1 MRKYH
6 QLTEYQRYQIYALK
20 KVGHDQQTIA
30 ATVAVSPST
39 ISRELRRNR
48 GQRGYRPRQAHQHA
62 LMRRRQKAKVTK
74 MTPTVVE
81 QIEAA
86 YGEVLSGATSAAV
99 RRRALQRL
107 AKARTT

>member
-6 QLTEYQRYQIYALK
+6 QLTKHQRYQIYALK

-30 ATVAVSPST
+30 ATVEVCP
-39 ISRELRRNR
+39 RRFR
-48 GQRGYRPRQAHQHA
+48 GSYILIATNAAIAPAKRTKQA

-74 MTPTVVE
+74 MTLEVIK

-86 YGEVLSGATSAAV
+86 LHQSRTWNK
-99 RRRALQRL
+99 LL
-107 AKARTT
+107 ADCKPPTGFN

>member
-6 QLTEYQRYQIYALK
+6 QLTEHQRYQIYALK

-30 ATVAVSPST
+30 ATVEVSPST

-48 GQRGYRPRQAHQHA
+48 GQRGYRPRQAHQQT

-74 MTPTVVE
+74 MTPEVIK

-86 YGEVLSGATSAAV
+86 LRQE
-99 RRRALQRL
+99 
-107 AKARTT
+107 

>member
-6 QLTEYQRYQIYALK
+6 QLTEHQRYQIYALK

-74 MTPTVVE
+74 MT
-81 QIEAA
+81 
-86 YGEVLSGATSAAV
+86 
-99 RRRALQRL
+99 RRWSSRLQRRC
-107 AKARTT
+107 ARGGVQSRSRADCKPPTGLG

>member
-6 QLTEYQRYQIYALK
+6 QLTEHQRYQIYGLK

-30 ATVAVSPST
+30 ATVAV
-39 ISRELRRNR
+39 SRELRRNR

-62 LMRRRQKAKVTK
+62 LLRRRQKAKVTK
-74 MTPTVVE
+74 MTPAVVE

-86 YGEVLSGATSAAV
+86 L
-99 RRRALQRL
+99 R
-107 AKARTT
+107 